1 METVYAIVLV
11 LHLIGWA
18 LVLGG
23 AVYGLRET
31 KMNKGMLHGILTALI
46 AGIIM
51 VGLGSSGVAG
61 PEPNNIKIGVKL
73 VIALVVTALV
83 MVGNRKEQVSKGF
96 LGGIAGLT
104 VVNVAIA
111 VLWT

>member
-1 METVYAIVLV
+1 MEIVYGIVLI

-23 AVYGLRET
+23 AVYGLRES

-46 AGIIM
+46 AGLIM
-51 VGLGSSGVAG
+51 MGLGSAGVAG
-61 PEPNNIKIGVKL
+61 PDPNNIKLGVKL
-73 VIALVVTALV
+73 VIALVVTA
-83 MVGNRKEQVSKGF
+83 MVIVGGRREKVSKGF
-96 LGGIAGLT
+96 LGGIVGLT

-111 VLWT
+111 VLW

>member
-1 METVYAIVLV
+1 MVIVYGIVLV

-46 AGIIM
+46 AGIVM
-51 VGLGSSGVAG
+51 VGLGSAGVAG

-73 VIALVVTALV
+73 VIALVVTAMVL
-83 MVGNRKEQVSKGF
+83 VGNRKETVTKGF
-96 LGGIAGLT
+96 LGGVAGLT
-104 VVNVAIA
+104 VLNVAIA
-111 VLWT
+111 VLW

>member
-1 METVYAIVLV
+1 MEIVYGIVLV

-31 KMNKGMLHGILTALI
+31 TTNKGMLHGILTALI

-51 VGLGSSGVAG
+51 VGLGSAGVAG

-73 VIALVVTALV
+73 VIALVVTAMVLV
-83 MVGNRKEQVSKGF
+83 GSRKETVTKGF
-96 LGGIAGLT
+96 LGGVAGLT
-104 VVNVAIA
+104 VLNVAIA
-111 VLWT
+111 VLW